1 MKRTPITHRTADGSH
16 VPRRFTLIELLVV
29 IAIIAILA
37 AMLLPALQQARERA
51 KFTTCS
57 NNLKTS
63 GTYVNFYASDNR
75 DRAPFAYRDGAS
87 ASGYL
92 PGEVGSWFCLLA
104 SYAGYGRHKNK
115 YQLSQSYSTLVP
127 YTKPGV
133 WSCPALPD
141 ANSGSRGTKIDFP
154 ISIGAKGKVPSPGP
168 LGPVYQL
175 LYSKIRNPGNT
186 AWILDCR
193 STGGGNNAMYVNLNP
208 GPNFDGVSWG
218 HFGGSSAQVQH
229 VDGHVKAYPPAKLSQ
244 MHRGPY
250 AIFKY
255 VM

>member
-1 MKRTPITHRTADGSH
+1 MKKRN
-16 VPRRFTLIELLVV
+16 FTLIELLVV

-51 KFTTCS
+51 KFSTCA
-57 NNLKTS
+57 NNLKTT
-63 GTYVNFYASDNR
+63 GTYTSFYASDNR
-75 DRAPFAYRDGAS
+75 DRAPFAYRANGS
-87 ASGYL
+87 SSGYL
-92 PGEVGSWFCLLA
+92 PMEVGSWFCLLA
-104 SYAGYGRHKNK
+104 PYAGYGRHKNR
-115 YQLSQSYSTLVP
+115 YQLSQTPGSLVI

-133 WSCPALPD
+133 WACPALPD
-141 ANSGSRGTKIDFP
+141 KNSGSRGTKIDFS

-186 AWILDCR
+186 AWTVDCR
-193 STGGGNNAMYVNLNP
+193 QSGGGTNAMYVNLNP
-208 GPNFDGVSWG
+208 GSNFDGVSFG
-218 HFGGSSAQVQH
+218 HFGGSSTQVQH

-250 AIFKY
+250 PIFQY
-255 VM
+255 LM